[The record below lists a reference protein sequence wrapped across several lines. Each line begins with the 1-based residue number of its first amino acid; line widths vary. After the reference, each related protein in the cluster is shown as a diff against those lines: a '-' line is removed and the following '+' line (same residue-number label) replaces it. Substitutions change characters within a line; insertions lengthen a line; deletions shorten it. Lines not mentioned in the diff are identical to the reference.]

1 MKYLYVLLAFSFLF
15 SCKDE
20 NKKHAESVLREWMNK
35 EIVFP
40 HKSNGGECNRLITNK
55 KQNI

>member
-1 MKYLYVLLAFSFLF
+1 MNSFSELITRRRSIRKFTEELIAPEHVELILKAGLK
-15 SCKDE
+15 S
-20 NKKHAESVLREWMNK
+20 
-35 EIVFP
+35 P

>member
-20 NKKHAESVLREWMNK
+20 NKKHAESVFEGMD
-35 EIVFP
+35 E
-40 HKSNGGECNRLITNK
+40 
-55 KQNI
+55 